1 MHAIKLLVVAVLT
14 GATLAKK
21 DEPNFTFETR
31 QLTSQDAIKY
41 PGIAF
46 GATSSAPVNY
56 IGLRCKI
63 GPQDAAWPTI
73 DEWTKLN
80 TTLGGKLLRPAPAPV
95 VCYPG
100 PSYNAAACEFLV
112 GGAARRTRFW
122 LDDPL
127 SVFSPWTQGN
137 TCLLSANVSGPTR
150 SCTQGGFPAYV
161 VNATSVR
168 DAQVAVNFARN
179 NNIRLIIKNT
189 GHDFL
194 GRSNGYGS
202 LSLWTHHL
210 KGIEYVQNY
219 KASQYKGPAVKLGAG
234 AETWEAN
241 NAMIAQNFTIA
252 VPKLPTETVGI
263 AGGWFQ
269 GGGHSNLASLWGLGA
284 DQVLKINLV
293 TADGKFITADK
304 DSNKDLFFAVRGG
317 GGSTYGVVTSIIVK
331 ASKGL
336 VTLGSATYGFT
347 TGQIAPSTLQNP
359 TVNVSNTENFWN
371 GVEIYLAFAKKIV
384 DAGGFG
390 HGDITYHGNTSFSF
404 AGTFLMPGFSA
415 EKTQEFI
422 APLFNSFR
430 TEAGINISNPVAR
443 VVAYAESGN
452 GTNAAPGSNTF
463 SSRLLPRTNWDDSA
477 ILSQTSDAVRRAV
490 EKGFNVRTRAYG
502 PKLELVKGPY
512 AAQGVS
518 PHMRKMVIH
527 LTVFSPVDVS
537 SLWVLESVPG
547 EAARQFKIALERLE
561 DATDEIRR
569 VTPGSGAYF
578 NEAGR
583 LEPDWQEGFFGRDN
597 YGRLLKVK
605 KERDPWGLF
614 WVHKGVGSEGWRVE
628 AVDELSTNNG
638 PLCRVPPGGGKV
650 LKA

>member
-1 MHAIKLLVVAVLT
+1 MRVAQALIVGVLT
-14 GATLAKK
+14 VFSLAEKDAT
-21 DEPNFTFETR
+21 NFAFETK
-31 QLTSQDAIKY
+31 QLSKRDATKY
-41 PGIAF
+41 SDITF
-46 GATSSAPVNY
+46 GDASSVPLNY
-56 IGLRCKI
+56 NGPRCKI
-63 GPQDAAWPTI
+63 GPQDAAWPTLH
-73 DEWTKLN
+73 EWARLN
-80 TTLGGKLLRPAPAPV
+80 TTLNGKLLKPTPAPA

-100 PSYNAAACEFLV
+100 PNYNAGACEFLV

-127 SVFSPWTQGN
+127 SVLSPWTQGN

-150 SCTQGGFPAYV
+150 SCTQGGFPEYV

-168 DAQVAVNFARN
+168 DIQIAVNFARN

-202 LSLWTHHL
+202 LSVWTHHL
-210 KGIEYVQNY
+210 KGIEYLQNY
-219 KASQYKGPAVKLGAG
+219 KASQYKGPAVRLGAG
-234 AETWEAN
+234 SETWEAN

-284 DQVLKINLV
+284 DQVLSINLV
-293 TADGKFITADK
+293 TADGRFVTADR
-304 DSNKDLFFAVRGG
+304 DTNKDLFFALRGG
-317 GGSTYGVVTSIIVK
+317 GGSTYGIVTSIVVK

-336 VTLGSATYGFT
+336 ITLGTATYGFT
-347 TGQIAPSTLQNP
+347 TGPIAPATLQNP
-359 TVNVSNTENFWN
+359 TANITNTQDFWK
-371 GVEIYLAFAKKIV
+371 GVEVYLAFAKKIV

-415 EKTQEFI
+415 KRTQDFI
-422 APLFNSFR
+422 APLFQSFR
-430 TEAGINISNPVAR
+430 TEAGINITTPVAK
-443 VVAYAESGN
+443 VVAYAEPGN

-463 SSRLLPRTNWDDSA
+463 SSRLLPRKNWSSST
-477 ILSQTSDAVRRAV
+477 ILSETSAAVRRAV
-490 EKGFNVRTRAYG
+490 EKGFSVRTRAYG
-502 PKLELVKGPY
+502 PKLDLVKGPY

-518 PHMRKMVIH
+518 PHMRNMVIH
-527 LTVFSPVDVS
+527 LTVFSLADVS
-537 SLWVLESVPG
+537 SFWVAESVPG
-547 EAARQFKIALERLE
+547 EAASKLKVALARLE

-569 VTPGSGAYF
+569 VTPGSGAYY

-583 LEPDWQEGFFGRDN
+583 LEPDWQASFFGREN
-597 YGRLLKVK
+597 YARLLKVK
-605 KERDPWGLF
+605 REWDPWVLY
-614 WVHKGVGSEGWRVE
+614 WAHKGVGSEGWAVE
-628 AVDELSTNNG
+628 TGDGLSTNNG
-638 PLCRVPPGGGKV
+638 PLCRV
-650 LKA
+650 